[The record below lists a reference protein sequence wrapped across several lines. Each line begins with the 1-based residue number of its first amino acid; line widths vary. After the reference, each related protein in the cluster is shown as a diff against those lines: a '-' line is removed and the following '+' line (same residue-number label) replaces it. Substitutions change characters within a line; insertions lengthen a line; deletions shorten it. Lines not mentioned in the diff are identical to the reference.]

1 MSSLAEVSNLL
12 VEQNTVL
19 GLQANATMNTNKEIK
34 KLTGYFTGLDAEEK
48 QREASAAAPAID
60 APSVPGEA
68 EGRGFTTGMLITP
81 GVILDL
87 AKKFA
92 FKLLK
97 GGLIVAL
104 ADNIGK
110 AIAKFL
116 GAEEFEGEIIR
127 ALTFAGIGSIF
138 GAKFA
143 LIGAALGAVLDQET
157 LDKITP
163 IISEISNK
171 IKQFAQDYLPS
182 IETLQAGL
190 ITGLEGIRNL
200 LQGNFKE
207 MWEGGQVE
215 ETLLLLAGLGAV
227 LMPGKALAAA
237 VGTAKLAWTGIIGSI
252 KLLGGLAGLITA
264 SGTAAAASTAG
275 QLMTDSKGRQY
286 VSKVGKDGKPV
297 ADYSK
302 KAVQQLSK
310 AAPAATRG
318 AGVAAGL
325 ARLLPLAGTIA
336 AFLTGPIGLAILGIA
351 GAASLGVFA
360 TKALMETELYKNL
373 KNKSDSIED
382 NLNAGVYGQGSMSL
396 EETSMP
402 FQSSF
407 DAAPTSQA
415 AIDYNA
421 SVRANRAAKEM
432 ERFGRRERQV
442 NAVVNAPQTNS
453 SSSSSVV
460 QNNSIMNSGT
470 IDPSDQINPH
480 TH

>member
-157 LDKITP
+157 
-163 IISEISNK
+163 
-171 IKQFAQDYLPS
+171 
-182 IETLQAGL
+182 
-190 ITGLEGIRNL
+190 
-200 LQGNFKE
+200 
-207 MWEGGQVE
+207 
-215 ETLLLLAGLGAV
+215 
-227 LMPGKALAAA
+227 
-237 VGTAKLAWTGIIGSI
+237 
-252 KLLGGLAGLITA
+252 
-264 SGTAAAASTAG
+264 
-275 QLMTDSKGRQY
+275 
-286 VSKVGKDGKPV
+286 
-297 ADYSK
+297 
-302 KAVQQLSK
+302 
-310 AAPAATRG
+310 
-318 AGVAAGL
+318 
-325 ARLLPLAGTIA
+325 
-336 AFLTGPIGLAILGIA
+336 
-351 GAASLGVFA
+351 
-360 TKALMETELYKNL
+360 
-373 KNKSDSIED
+373 
-382 NLNAGVYGQGSMSL
+382 
-396 EETSMP
+396 
-402 FQSSF
+402 
-407 DAAPTSQA
+407 
-415 AIDYNA
+415 
-421 SVRANRAAKEM
+421 
-432 ERFGRRERQV
+432 
-442 NAVVNAPQTNS
+442 
-453 SSSSSVV
+453 
-460 QNNSIMNSGT
+460 
-470 IDPSDQINPH
+470 
-480 TH
+480 

>member
-19 GLQANATMNTNKEIK
+19 GLQASATMNTNKEIK
-34 KLTGYFTGLDAEEK
+34 KLTGYFTGLDAEER

-60 APSVPGEA
+60 APSVPGET

-81 GVILDL
+81 GVLLDL
-87 AKKFA
+87 AKKFG
-92 FKLLK
+92 FRLLK

-110 AIAKFL
+110 AIAEFL
-116 GAEEFEGEIIR
+116 GAEEFQGEITR

-138 GAKFA
+138 GKKFA
-143 LIGAALGAVLDQET
+143 LIGAALGVVLDQET

-190 ITGLEGIRNL
+190 ITGLEGVRNL

-237 VGTAKLAWTGIIGSI
+237 IGSAKLAWAPVTGIFNKI
-252 KLLGGLAGLITA
+252 AGLGNTVAA
-264 SGTAAAASTAG
+264 SGGAMTGMSRAQQMAAIPDADLAKQGYT
-275 QLMTDSKGRQY
+275 RQR
-286 VSKVGKDGKPV
+286 DGLIV
-297 ADYSK
+297 DK
-302 KAVQQLSK
+302 KTKTPISNQQLSQLGK
-310 AAPAATRG
+310 N
-318 AGVAAGL
+318 AGKGGL
-325 ARLLPLAGTIA
+325 LRLAGG
-336 AFLTGPIGLAILGIA
+336 FLTGPA
-351 GAASLGVFA
+351 GAIIGISTLGYIAA
-360 TKALMETELYKNL
+360 TAFMTTDLYKSL
-373 KNKSDSIED
+373 KKRSDLIEE
-382 NLNAGVYGQGSMSL
+382 NLNEGVEGQGSMST
-396 EETSMP
+396 EETAISM
-402 FQSSF
+402 QSLDGMS
-407 DAAPTSQA
+407 DAERVEFYKRKYDQKTVGKDLNAFGGRTGDTKTE
-415 AIDYNA
+415 AII
-421 SVRANRAAKEM
+421 
-432 ERFGRRERQV
+432 
-442 NAVVNAPQTNS
+442 NAPQTNS

-460 QNNSIMNSGT
+460 QNNSVMNSGT
-470 IDPSDQINPH
+470 SDPSDQLMLGGA
-480 TH
+480 